1 MELVTMNNGA
11 LANTGIT
18 LEMFDRWRAFIDGS
32 PRTVDTYTKA
42 VRQFFHYMQENHISR
57 PAREDV
63 ISYREYLLTDHKPT
77 TVQLYLVGVKQF
89 FKWLASMGEYPN
101 IADKVKGAKLDR
113 KHFKKDYIPSKQ
125 VARLLESID
134 RDNLKGLRDYA
145 ILSLMV
151 TTGLRTIS
159 VINANIED
167 IRPAGE
173 QMALYYQGKGYN
185 DKAVYVKLAD
195 PVYKAIVEYLKAR
208 GERSPQAP
216 LFTSRSNRNEGG
228 RMTTRSISRLCKEA
242 LLNVGL
248 NSDRLTAHSFRH
260 TAGTLNLLLGGSLLE
275 TQQMLNHSDVNT
287 TMIYVHAIER
297 AKNNSENRIAG
308 AIFG

>member
-1 MELVTMNNGA
+1 MELVTTTNNT
-11 LANTGIT
+11 LTNTGIT

-57 PAREDV
+57 PAREDI

-101 IADKVKGAKLDR
+101 VADRVKGAKVDR
-113 KHFKKDYIPSKQ
+113 RHFKKDYLPSKQ

-134 RDNLKGLRDYA
+134 RDTKKGLRDYA

-185 DKAVYVKLAD
+185 DKAVFVKLAE
-195 PVYKAIVEYLKAR
+195 PVYKAIVEYLKDR
-208 GERSPQAP
+208 GEKNPKAP
-216 LFTSRSNRNEGG
+216 LFTSISNHNEGG

-242 LLNVGL
+242 LIGIGL

-260 TAGTLNLLLGGSLLE
+260 TAGTLNLLLGGSLGE
-275 TQQMLNHSDVNT
+275 TQQMLNHANINT
-287 TMIYVHAIER
+287 TMIYVHAIDRE
-297 AKNNSENRIAG
+297 KNNSENRIAA
-308 AIFG
+308 AIFN

>member
-1 MELVTMNNGA
+1 MELVTTTNNT
-11 LANTGIT
+11 LTNTGIT

-42 VRQFFHYMQENHISR
+42 VRRFYHYMQENHISR
-57 PAREDV
+57 PAREDI

-125 VARLLESID
+125 VARLLDSID

-195 PVYKAIVEYLKAR
+195 PVYKAIVEYLKDR
-208 GERSPQAP
+208 GEKNPQAP
-216 LFTSRSNRNEGG
+216 LFGSISNRNEGG

-242 LLNVGL
+242 LVNVGL

>member
-1 MELVTMNNGA
+1 MELVATTNNT
-11 LANTGIT
+11 LTNTGIT

-42 VRQFFHYMQENHISR
+42 VRQFYYYMQEHNITR
-57 PAREDV
+57 PAREDI

-101 IADKVKGAKLDR
+101 VADKVKGAKVDR
-113 KHFKKDYIPSKQ
+113 RHFKKDYLPSKQ
-125 VARLLESID
+125 VARLLDSID
-134 RDNLKGLRDYA
+134 RDTKKGLRDYA

-185 DKAVYVKLAD
+185 DKAVFVKLAE
-195 PVYKAIVEYLKAR
+195 PVYKAIVEYLKDR
-208 GERSPQAP
+208 GESNPKAP
-216 LFTSRSNRNEGG
+216 LFTSISNNNEGG

-242 LLNVGL
+242 LIGIGL
-248 NSDRLTAHSFRH
+248 NSDRLTAHSLRH
-260 TAGTLNLLLGGSLLE
+260 TAGTLNLLLGGSLGE
-275 TQQMLNHSDVNT
+275 TQQMLNHANINT
-287 TMIYVHAIER
+287 TMIYVHAIDR
-297 AKNNSENRIAG
+297 AKNESENRIAA
-308 AIFG
+308 AIFN